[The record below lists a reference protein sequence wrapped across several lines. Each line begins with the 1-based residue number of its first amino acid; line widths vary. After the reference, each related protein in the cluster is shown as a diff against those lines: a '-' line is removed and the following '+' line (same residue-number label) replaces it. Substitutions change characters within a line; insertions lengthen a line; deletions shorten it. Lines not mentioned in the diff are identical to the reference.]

1 MPLMCKK
8 NIINAFD
15 KAALTYDYYAHVQ
28 KRIANKLAT
37 DLKELGNNPDSIL
50 EIGCGTGFLTQG
62 LISHFKDTSYYATD
76 FAPLMVRSCQE
87 KFKNVPTLKAFVMD
101 GENPTLE
108 SDADWICSSMA
119 LQWFENFE
127 ASIRKLWDKT
137 NVLAFT
143 VPVEGTFQELH
154 DTYKQFNY
162 QAGFKPLIAADAL
175 YKLCRDLKPNGF
187 QFQIHKEIEY
197 FPNMLFF
204 IKQLKGTG
212 TQTPRTNYTP
222 VNIRPLISYLNDGF
236 FVTYQVAFC
245 ILQK

>member
-1 MPLMCKK
+1 MSLICKQ

-15 KAALTYDYYAHVQ
+15 KAALTYDHYAHVQ
-28 KRIANKLAT
+28 KRIANKLAS
-37 DLKELGNNPDSIL
+37 DLKELANAPTSIL
-50 EIGCGTGFLTQG
+50 EIGCGTGFLTHPLG
-62 LISHFKDTSYYATD
+62 SHFQNTAYYATD
-76 FAPLMVRSCQE
+76 FAPLMVKSCQE
-87 KFKNVPTLKAFVMD
+87 KFKNLPKVKAFVMD
-101 GENPTLE
+101 GENPILE
-108 SDADWICSSMA
+108 TNTDWICSSMA
-119 LQWFENFE
+119 FQWFESFDN
-127 ASIRKLWDKT
+127 SIRKLWEKT

-162 QAGFKPLIAADAL
+162 QAGFKPLIAADSL

-187 QFQIHKEIEY
+187 QFQIHKEVEY
-197 FPNMLFF
+197 FPNMLLF

-236 FVTYQVAFC
+236 FVTYQVAVC